1 MLSCGV
7 TMNDLDILRA
17 LLKEEVLAPAS
28 DTQTNQ
34 KNLLLTEPRGQSYEL
49 RIIRAPYDTIAFRA
63 DAFPSPR
70 HIFRGS
76 KGERKRADYV
86 IIANEDDRSW
96 IVYVE
101 MKAGNDG
108 LASEIAAQLRG
119 AHCLVAYCRAI
130 GRQFWGESAFLEAGS
145 YREHFVSVKGVGSNK
160 KPSWPSPRPRNDSP
174 ETMWKF
180 RSPPRGTLR
189 FRELV
194 EGRHSQA

>member
-17 LLKEEVLAPAS
+17 LLRDEVLAPAS
-28 DTQTNQ
+28 GTQTNQ
-34 KNLLLTEPRGQSYEL
+34 KDLILTEPQDQSYEL

-63 DAFPSPR
+63 DAFPPPR

-76 KGERKRADYV
+76 RGERKRADYV
-86 IIANEDDRSW
+86 IVANEDERSW

-101 MKAGNDG
+101 MKGGNSA

-130 GRQFWGESAFLEAGS
+130 GRQFWGARAFLEPGN
-145 YREHFVSVKGVGSNK
+145 YREHFVSVKNVRSSK

-180 RSPPRGTLR
+180 KNPPRSTLR